1 MNRNAFCAVLLHLA
15 AIVSLSQTAWAAGD
29 YKLELAVS
37 DGTHQ
42 QAIAGPTTAPATQP
56 ILPQRPSVSF
66 SLDSKLTAKWKVTYT
81 AKAATKDALVHF
93 YVVRTE
99 RPNQAPPALAPAA
112 VLLET
117 AQTLDF
123 ESNGTT
129 SAELGFR
136 PLEPGVYLVR
146 LEAHGESD
154 ESFVE
159 MDLIVK

>member
-1 MNRNAFCAVLLHLA
+1 LLHLA
-15 AIVSLSQTAWAAGD
+15 AIVALCRSARAGD
-29 YKLELAVS
+29 YKLELAIA
-37 DGTHQ
+37 DGTHKQ
-42 QAIAGPTTAPATQP
+42 GVVAPTTAPATQP
-56 ILPQRPSVSF
+56 ILPQRPSATV
-66 SLDSKLTAKWKVTYT
+66 SLDGRLKAIWKVTYT
-81 AKAATKDALVHF
+81 AKPAVKDVLVHF

-112 VLLET
+112 VLLES

-123 ESNGTT
+123 EKEGTT

-136 PLEPGVYLVR
+136 ALEPGVYLMR

>member
-1 MNRNAFCAVLLHLA
+1 MNRNACFAVLLHLA
-15 AIVSLSQTAWAAGD
+15 AMVVLCQMAWAGD

-37 DGTHQ
+37 DGTRKDSVVS
-42 QAIAGPTTAPATQP
+42 PTTAPATQP
-56 ILPQRPSVSF
+56 LLPQRPSTTVAP
-66 SLDSKLTAKWKVTYT
+66 DSKLKAIWKVTYT
-81 AKAATKDALVHF
+81 AKPAAKDVLVHF

-99 RPNQAPPALAPAA
+99 RTNQAPPPLAPAV

-123 ESNGTT
+123 EKDGTT
-129 SAELGFR
+129 SAELGFK